1 MKISIKINI
10 GNNKQNSDYILPPTS
25 VVGCPNQS
33 DSMEHDRR
41 IAYLESLRSK
51 ESIPPRIVIRSLA

>member
-1 MKISIKINI
+1 MKISIEINI
-10 GNNKQNSDYILPPTS
+10 GNNKQNSNYIPPTS

-33 DSMEHDRR
+33 NSMEHDRR

-51 ESIPPRIVIRSLA
+51 EPIPPRIVIRSLA

>member
-1 MKISIKINI
+1 MKISIEINI
-10 GNNKQNSDYILPPTS
+10 DNNKQNSNYILTTS

-51 ESIPPRIVIRSLA
+51 EPIPPRIVIRSLA